1 MAFKAMIKKHQALVK
16 LNSIQDTSNIRKTN
30 NGRAAAVPTGEKKVD
45 HEMMQFSKYVSR
57 IFA

>member
-1 MAFKAMIKKHQALVK
+1 MIKKHQALVK

-45 HEMMQFSKYVSR
+45 LEMMQFSKYVSR